1 MRENIN
7 RFTLR
12 TGNVL
17 LKKLHF
23 IAQYEGRSA
32 NKELEQMI
40 KKRIAEF
47 EKTNGEIE
55 INSETKSS

>member
-1 MRENIN
+1 VSDNIQ

-12 TGNVL
+12 TSNIL

-23 IAQYEGRSA
+23 IAQYEGRTA

-40 KKRIAEF
+40 KKRITEF
-47 EKTNGEIE
+47 EKTHGEIE
-55 INSETKSS
+55 INNEA